1 MKLEIAKGTRDFSP
15 KEEMLRQN
23 VINKLRKVFQLYG
36 FSPIETPLLERY
48 GVLSAKFTAGEE
60 SDAMKEV
67 FTLTD
72 QGGRKLGLRYELTF
86 PLARYIGMN
95 PQTRLP
101 FKRYQ
106 IGRVYRD
113 GPIKLGR
120 YREFW
125 QCDVDIVGCD
135 KLIADAEIVSI
146 LQRGFKELGLDVF
159 IEVNNRVLL
168 NDILAFAGVEKEKQ
182 EGVLITLDKLKKVG
196 KEGVKEELQSKS
208 INADII
214 DKILDVLS
222 VKGSNTEKLDSIK
235 EKIGETKGIKETRDF
250 LSYIRD
256 FNVDVEFCPS
266 LVRGLAYYTGPIF
279 EVFLKDSEITS
290 SVAAGGRWDNMI
302 GSFLETD
309 AKTPAT
315 GVAFGLEPI
324 TEELKH
330 RETLTKE
337 CVTDILVIPIGDTAK
352 KCVEIIQQLRENNV
366 SCDMDFLKKG
376 ISKNLDYANKMNIPF
391 VILVGEDELK
401 AGKLKLKN
409 MRSGEES
416 LVSISEVIS
425 KMKGEKNEQ

>member
-48 GVLSAKFTAGEE
+48 EVLSAKFTAGEE

-95 PQTRLP
+95 PQIRLP

-125 QCDVDIVGCD
+125 QCDVDIAGCD

-146 LQRGFKELGLDVF
+146 LQRGFKELGLDVS

-182 EGVLITLDKLKKVG
+182 EGVLITLDKLKKVA

-208 INADII
+208 IDAGII
-214 DKILDVLS
+214 EKILDVLS
-222 VKGSNTEKLDSIK
+222 VTGSNSEKLDSIK
-235 EKIGETKGIKETRDF
+235 EKIGETKGIKETREF
-250 LSYIRD
+250 LSYIND

-302 GSFLETD
+302 GSFLGTD
-309 AKTPAT
+309 AITPAT

-324 TEELKH
+324 TEELKR
-330 RETLTKE
+330 REILTKE
-337 CVTDILVIPIGDTAK
+337 CVTDIFVIPIGDTAK

-409 MRSGEES
+409 MSSGEES
-416 LVSISEVIS
+416 LVSISEVIR